1 MKIDGFD
8 WDAHNREKCR
18 KHGVS
23 LHAIEALFRGIVM
36 VLPDAAHSRT
46 EERFRAIGKD
56 DAGRHI
62 FLVFTIRESDAK
74 TLIRP
79 ISARYMHAKE
89 IAHYAKEN
97 PDL

>member
-1 MKIDGFD
+1 MKTDGFD
-8 WDAHNREKCR
+8 WENREKCK
-18 KHGVS
+18 KHGAS
-23 LHAIEALFRGIVM
+23 LHAIEALFGGIVV
-36 VLPDAAHSRT
+36 VLPDAAHSHA

-62 FLVFTIRESDAK
+62 FLVFTIRELDAK